1 MYEYD
6 WSRIPCSDPREYIE
20 LREEFVYFFLLPQ
33 YRSSRKPGRRQR
45 SGRSPILNKK
55 EFILTINISVK

>member
-20 LREEFVYFFLLPQ
+20 LREEFVYFFF
-33 YRSSRKPGRRQR
+33 YH
-45 SGRSPILNKK
+45 
-55 EFILTINISVK
+55 NIGAAGSQGGDRGEADLQS